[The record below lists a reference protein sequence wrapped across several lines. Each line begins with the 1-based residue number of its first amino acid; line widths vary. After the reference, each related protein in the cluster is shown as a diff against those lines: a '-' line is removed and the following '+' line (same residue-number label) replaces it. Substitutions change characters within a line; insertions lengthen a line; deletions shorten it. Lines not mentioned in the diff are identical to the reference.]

1 MALVRCIDHGRPG
14 GGKRTYVISVKPVG
28 YPKTAAICG
37 RSGCQRPGLVWLDEE
52 DKRTYDNGERI
63 VRVPNSAVKIKVE

>member
-1 MALVRCIDHGRPG
+1 
-14 GGKRTYVISVKPVG
+14 
-28 YPKTAAICG
+28 
-37 RSGCQRPGLVWLDEE
+37 LVWLDEE